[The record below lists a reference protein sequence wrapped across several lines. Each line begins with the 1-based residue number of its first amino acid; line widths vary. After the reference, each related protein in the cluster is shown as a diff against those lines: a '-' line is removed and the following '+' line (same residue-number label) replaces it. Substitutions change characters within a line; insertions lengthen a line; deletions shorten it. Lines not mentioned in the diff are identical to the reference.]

1 MKNQTTELLEKL
13 AVQLGTT
20 AEYLWSVLI
29 VQARISAIT
38 DLIFLILAI
47 VSGYFLYRTHL
58 YLGKEGEDMHSIY
71 DRKEEAVI
79 IPMFV
84 GVIIW
89 VIFFLVMFFSIGNI
103 INGLFNPEYWALNK
117 ILNSIR

>member
-71 DRKEEAVI
+71 DRKDEAVI

-84 GVIIW
+84 GIIIW
-89 VIFFLVMFFSIGNI
+89 AIFFLVMFFSIGSI

>member
-89 VIFFLVMFFSIGNI
+89 AIFFLVMFFSIGNI

>member
-1 MKNQTTELLEKL
+1 MKNQITELLEKL

-47 VSGYFLYRTHL
+47 VSGYFLYRTHR
-58 YLGKEGEDMHSIY
+58 YLSEETEDMYSIY
-71 DRKEEAVI
+71 ERKEEAVI
-79 IPMFV
+79 IPMLV
-84 GVIIW
+84 GVSIW
-89 VIFFLVMFFSIGNI
+89 LIFFLVMFFSIGNI

>member
-38 DLIFLILAI
+38 DLIFFILAI

-58 YLGKEGEDMHSIY
+58 YLSKETEDMYSLY
-71 DRKEEAVI
+71 ERKEEAVI
-79 IPMFV
+79 LPMFFV
-84 GVIIW
+84 VIIW

>member
-20 AEYLWSVLI
+20 AEYLWSVLL
-29 VQARISAIT
+29 VQARISAMT

-47 VSGYFLYRTHL
+47 LSGYLLYRTHR
-58 YLGKEGEDMHSIY
+58 YLSQGTEDAHSIY
-71 DRKEEAVI
+71 YEKEEAVM
-79 IPMFV
+79 IPMII
-84 GVIIW
+84 GLIIW
-89 VIFFLVMFFSIGNI
+89 ITFFLVMFFSIGNI
-103 INGLFNPEYWALNK
+103 ISGLFNPEYWALNK

>member
-58 YLGKEGEDMHSIY
+58 YLSKETEDMYSLY
-71 DRKEEAVI
+71 ERKEEAVML
-79 IPMFV
+79 PMFF

-89 VIFFLVMFFSIGNI
+89 TVFFLVMFFSIGNI

>member
-20 AEYLWSVLI
+20 AEYLWSVLL

-47 VSGYFLYRTHL
+47 LSGYFLYRTHR
-58 YLGKEGEDMHSIY
+58 YLSQGTKDMHSIY
-71 DRKEEAVI
+71 YGKGEAVV
-79 IPMFV
+79 IPMII
-84 GVIIW
+84 GLIIW
-89 VIFFLVMFFSIGNI
+89 IIFFFIMFFSIGNI